1 MEGISFWVRTRPLDF
16 SILHLSLFLIGL
28 QGFVPTGSVLFAR
41 FQPRLVDLGWV
52 T

>member
-1 MEGISFWVRTRPLDF
+1 MEGISCWVRTPPLAF
-16 SILHLSLFLIGL
+16 SILLLSLSLSSL
-28 QGFVPTGSVLFAR
+28 EGFVPTTSALFAS